1 MTGKHWKCNSCVLKS
16 GIDTDKCTDTKK
28 LMLSLTQFPM
38 FYILSQIFSVKFSV
52 NIVVWKRG
60 KRSARFLYALNT
72 QERESLSSQWLA
84 PFDYLPTSIMPHIH
98 NRKVTLAELNPGAF
112 NLPGVACLS
121 WFKHNLRPLVQTK
134 HPDHFQAISGLDHLW
149 CKSHPQ
155 YIKIH
160 DTLQISGSSSDIK
173 D

>member
-1 MTGKHWKCNSCVLKS
+1 
-16 GIDTDKCTDTKK
+16 
-28 LMLSLTQFPM
+28 
-38 FYILSQIFSVKFSV
+38 
-52 NIVVWKRG
+52 
-60 KRSARFLYALNT
+60 
-72 QERESLSSQWLA
+72 
-84 PFDYLPTSIMPHIH
+84 MPHIH

-121 WFKHNLRPLVQTK
+121 WFKCNLRPLVQTK

-173 D
+173 DWAICYDDPEIILNTKPIMNQPSSMYFRWFSVLQNSFHEKSTKNKIIQWTFSEHLFICTRIVPILIPVLEILLISLKLPVPEPWLYELFNSE